1 MTLAV
6 SGAIGCGGTAEP
18 AAAPGPSVAQSDDK
32 AERDQRELEQRRLK
46 LQRQVLA
53 ELSKLRESRQAST
66 AGAEPA
72 SDDAAPASADFELLI
87 FGGPS
92 HEVFLGCLCDER
104 RADSVFNM
112 VGQHG
117 SDVSPTSIR
126 NKFEPYGSNHD
137 ETSACNAAATR
148 PPIVV
153 SLDGKSLGLLT
164 MNPSL
169 KKRISSPSVGDWL
182 ARMCGI

>member
-1 MTLAV
+1 
-6 SGAIGCGGTAEP
+6 
-18 AAAPGPSVAQSDDK
+18 VAHSDDK
-32 AERDQRELEQRRLK
+32 TESDQRELEQRRLK
-46 LQRQVLA
+46 LQRQVLT
-53 ELSKLRESRQAST
+53 ELGKLRESRQAST

-72 SDDAAPASADFELLI
+72 SDAATSSADFELLI

-104 RADSVFNM
+104 RADSVFNL
-112 VGQHG
+112 VGQYG
-117 SDVSPTSIR
+117 SDTSPTSIR
-126 NKFEPYGSNHD
+126 NKFEPYGSNQE

-153 SLDGKSLGLLT
+153 SSDGKSLGLLT
-164 MNPSL
+164 MNSSL